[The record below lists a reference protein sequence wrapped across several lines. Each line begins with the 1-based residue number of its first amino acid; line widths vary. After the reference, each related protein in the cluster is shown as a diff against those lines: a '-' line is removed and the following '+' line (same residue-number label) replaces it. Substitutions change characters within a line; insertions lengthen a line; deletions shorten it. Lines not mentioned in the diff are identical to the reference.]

1 MFNRLIIF
9 LFRLK
14 FGVKKN
20 ELFRFSNQ
28 KSPDLYY
35 FTSDCLLKIEQ
46 SKLNSKNIYISNN
59 SLRKSGVPL
68 NWLLDK
74 ECKVVKWEA
83 NKRE

>member
-46 SKLNSKNIYISNN
+46 SKLSSKNIYISNN

-83 NKRE
+83 NKHE

>member
-9 LFRLK
+9 IFRLK

-28 KSPDLYY
+28 KSLDLYY
-35 FTSDCLLKIEQ
+35 FTSTNLLKIERAKLS
-46 SKLNSKNIYISNN
+46 SKDIDISNN
-59 SLRKSGVPL
+59 SVRKSGVPL

-74 ECKVVKWEA
+74 ECKVVPWKA
-83 NKRE
+83 GKRK

>member
-9 LFRLK
+9 LFKLK

-46 SKLNSKNIYISNN
+46 SKLNSKNVYISNN

-83 NKRE
+83 NKHE